1 MIEKIKRQITQILKD
16 HADLSEKVLSEHPD
30 STGAGIEACDVGS
43 G

>member
-16 HADLSEKVLSEHPD
+16 HADLSGKVLSEHPD
-30 STGAGIEACDVGS
+30 FIGAGSEICDVGS